1 MFPLPPRRQPRAAM
15 NARLQDRL
23 ALTLPPESSDSR
35 RRQVGELALQD
46 AAVRRFNA
54 LLAQL
59 EPNAPRV
66 SADQLVTLARWL
78 QDQPHDQAMAV
89 LSERLGRAEQLR
101 RMLNDDDWS
110 LCADT
115 RERARMLI
123 SYLQEVNDLIP
134 DDLPLVGHLDDALL
148 VELSWTAFT
157 DETQD
162 YGDYCRYRA
171 AERPRGTPVERRLAW
186 ETACLAE
193 AALLQQRRQV
203 RGRHYAVAPALPDR
217 FRIT

>member
-1 MFPLPPRRQPRAAM
+1 M

-23 ALTLPPESSDSR
+23 ALHLPPESRDSR
-35 RRQVGELALQD
+35 RRQVGPVALQD
-46 AAVRRFNA
+46 AAVHRFNA

-59 EPNAPRV
+59 DPNAPPV
-66 SADQLVTLARWL
+66 TADQMVTLARWL
-78 QDQPHDQAMAV
+78 QEQPREQAVAV

-101 RMLNDDDWS
+101 RMLNDSDWDV
-110 LCADT
+110 CVDT

-134 DDLPLVGHLDDALL
+134 DHLPLLGHLDDALL
-148 VELSWTAFT
+148 VELSWPAFAG
-157 DETQD
+157 ETQD

-193 AALLQQRRQV
+193 AALIQQRRQV
-203 RGRHYAVAPALPDR
+203 RGRHYALAPALPDR

>member
-1 MFPLPPRRQPRAAM
+1 M

-23 ALTLPPESSDSR
+23 ALPLPPDSGDCR
-35 RRQVGELALQD
+35 RRQVGPVALQD

-54 LLAQL
+54 VLAQL
-59 EPNAPRV
+59 DPNAPPV
-66 SADQLVTLARWL
+66 SADQVVTLARWL
-78 QDQPHDQAMAV
+78 QDQPQDQAVAV

-101 RMLNDDDWS
+101 RMLNDSDWDV
-110 LCADT
+110 CVDT

-148 VELSWTAFT
+148 VELSWSAFA
-157 DETQD
+157 DQALD

-171 AERPRGTPVERRLAW
+171 AERPRGTPAERRLAW

-193 AALLQQRRQV
+193 AALIQQRRQV
-203 RGRHYAVAPALPDR
+203 RGRHYAIAPALPDR
-217 FRIT
+217 FRIV

>member
-1 MFPLPPRRQPRAAM
+1 M

-23 ALTLPPESSDSR
+23 ALHLPPESGDSR
-35 RRQVGELALQD
+35 RRHVGPVALHD

-54 LLAQL
+54 VLAQL
-59 EPNAPRV
+59 DPNAPPV
-66 SADQLVTLARWL
+66 SADQVVTLARWL

-101 RMLNDDDWS
+101 RMLNDSDWDV
-110 LCADT
+110 CVDT

-148 VELSWTAFT
+148 VELSWSAFA
-157 DETQD
+157 DQAQD

-171 AERPRGTPVERRLAW
+171 AERPRGTPAERRLAW

-193 AALLQQRRQV
+193 AALIQQRRQV
-203 RGRHYAVAPALPDR
+203 RGRHYAMAPALPDR
-217 FRIT
+217 FRIV